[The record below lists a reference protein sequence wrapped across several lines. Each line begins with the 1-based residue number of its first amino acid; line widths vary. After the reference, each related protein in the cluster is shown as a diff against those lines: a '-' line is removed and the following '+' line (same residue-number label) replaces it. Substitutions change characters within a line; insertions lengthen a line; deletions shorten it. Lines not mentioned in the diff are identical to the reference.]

1 MNQHA
6 VDSTT
11 DGDRNQNP
19 ALPSLPT
26 RIVQVFVAPATLF
39 DALKATPKWIGAAL
53 VVIGLGLVVQALI
66 PAEMIREMALSS
78 LPSDASPEQVAAVE
92 QFMGVSNVIR
102 WVGTIVFPILLMLFV
117 SGFILLVWN
126 AILGGEAAFPAVLAC
141 TAHSYIVWAAGGLI
155 TMPLVLAPGSP
166 NHVLIAPSHT
176 MARFGLL
183 RVPVH
188 GRSEPVRNLDDDSA
202 RRSREPSLPQGLSSQ
217 RFDRDDRRICRVQ
230 GHRCDL
236 LADVSVVVNDRRT
249 RGVSRS

>member
-155 TMPLVLAPGSP
+155 TMPLVLARQDLRTTFSLHLLTPWLDSGSYAYRFMAGL
-166 NHVLIAPSHT
+166 NLFGIWT
-176 MARFGLL
+176 MILL
-183 RVPVH
+183 GV
-188 GRSEPVRNLDDDSA
+188 A
-202 RRSREPSLPQGLSSQ
+202 
-217 RFDRDDRRICRVQ
+217 
-230 GHRCDL
+230 
-236 LADVSVVVNDRRT
+236 
-249 RGVSRS
+249 VSRLYPKVSAVSASTVMIIAYVVFKAIFAIFSPM

>member
-11 DGDRNQNP
+11 VGDRNENP
-19 ALPSLPT
+19 ELPSLPT

-102 WVGTIVFPILLMLFV
+102 WVGTIVFQILLMLFV

-155 TMPLVLAPGSP
+155 TMPLMLARQDLRTTFSLHLLTPWLDSGSYAYRFMAGL
-166 NHVLIAPSHT
+166 NLFGIWT
-176 MARFGLL
+176 MILL
-183 RVPVH
+183 GVAV
-188 GRSEPVRNLDDDSA
+188 
-202 RRSREPSLPQGLSSQ
+202 SRLYPK
-217 RFDRDDRRICRVQ
+217 
-230 GHRCDL
+230 
-236 LADVSVVVNDRRT
+236 VSVASASTVMIVAYVVFKAI
-249 RGVSRS
+249 GAIFSPM